1 MNELTDRVC
10 AARDRLAVET
20 ARRSRAAQS
29 ESVQHES
36 VIVAVTNDFATAQ
49 AELAG
54 GRGQP

>member
-36 VIVAVTNDFATAQ
+36 VIVAVTNDVAAAL

-54 GRGQP
+54 GRGQT